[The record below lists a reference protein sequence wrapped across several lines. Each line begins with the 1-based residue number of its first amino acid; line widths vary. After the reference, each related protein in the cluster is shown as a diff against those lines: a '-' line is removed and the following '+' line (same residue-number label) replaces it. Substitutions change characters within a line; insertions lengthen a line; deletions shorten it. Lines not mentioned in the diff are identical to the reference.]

1 MTNGSTVF
9 ITGVDEQKAEICNVA
24 PLLLPQE
31 KELEPACPAGRDEVP
46 QITFA
51 FHFPLR
57 MYNHEKVNR
66 LIQYNHSLIHP

>member
-1 MTNGSTVF
+1 MKNGSTVF
-9 ITGVDEQKAEICNVA
+9 RTDVEEQKSEICNVA

-31 KELEPACPAGRDEVP
+31 KELEPACPAGRDEAP

>member
-1 MTNGSTVF
+1 MKNGSTVF
-9 ITGVDEQKAEICNVA
+9 RTDVEEQKSEICNVA

-31 KELEPACPAGRDEVP
+31 KELEDEAP

-57 MYNHEKVNR
+57 IYNHEKVNR

>member
-1 MTNGSTVF
+1 MKNGSTVF
-9 ITGVDEQKAEICNVA
+9 RTDVEEQKSEICNVA

-31 KELEPACPAGRDEVP
+31 KEKELEDEAP

>member
-1 MTNGSTVF
+1 MKNGSTVF
-9 ITGVDEQKAEICNVA
+9 RTDVDEQKAEICNVA

-31 KELEPACPAGRDEVP
+31 KELEDDVP

-57 MYNHEKVNR
+57 IYNHEKVNR

>member
-9 ITGVDEQKAEICNVA
+9 ITDVDEQKAEICNVA

-31 KELEPACPAGRDEVP
+31 KELEDDVP

-57 MYNHEKVNR
+57 IYNHEKVNR